1 MSKPHE
7 SDAASGYTLTRNPAN
22 GEVIARTRELP
33 AGEVR
38 EAIRH
43 ARAVQPAWAALPL
56 KRRARHIA
64 AMRTALLDSMD
75 DISSLISR
83 CVGKTPL
90 EAMATEVM
98 PTLVGSRWYERHA
111 RAELKPRRL
120 ATGSLLFFN
129 KKSTVHRLPQG
140 VVGVISPWNYPL
152 GIPMHE
158 IVPALLAGNTV
169 VFKTS
174 PETLPVGAWIA
185 ELWSRA
191 RLPPGVFQHLNVD
204 GPLCG
209 DLFLEDGGVDKLFFT
224 GSVRVGKQLMA
235 KAAPTLKPLS
245 LELGGKDAMI
255 VCADADLERAA
266 GGAVWAGLSNAG
278 QSCAG
283 VERIYVHQD
292 AYAPFMALLKEKVE
306 ALRVGT
312 DLDVGA
318 LCTDRQVET
327 VQQHYKEAL
336 AAGATV
342 FARSKPPAG
351 TNDHFIPP
359 TVLTEVNHGMRV
371 MHEETFGPILGVM
384 QVANDE
390 EALRLA
396 NDSVYGL
403 SGSVWTRDLHKGE
416 RLARRL
422 SAGAVMV
429 NDHLLSHGLTETPW
443 GGFRDSGIGR
453 GHGAYAFEEVT
464 TPQVVVEDWLRL
476 ARRNIFWHPY
486 GDDVYQGLKGVMT
499 VLYGK
504 GWGARLTGAWRF
516 TRLLPRM
523 FRRRAPQPVPMP
535 PGAPPTTVE
544 SLSERQKL
552 AQFERWGEE
561 AYTRMYD
568 ARSPSGDY
576 SEAKENFHSAIGL
589 ASKLGLTDEAARLE
603 KRLEHIKS
611 VFRSQS

>member
-1 MSKPHE
+1 MNKSQA
-7 SDAASGYTLTRNPAN
+7 SDTASSYTLTRNPAN
-22 GEVIARTRELP
+22 GEVIARTRELT
-33 AGEVR
+33 AEEVR
-38 EAIRH
+38 EAIRR
-43 ARAVQPAWAALPL
+43 ARAAQPAWAALL
-56 KRRARHIA
+56 LRDRARHVA
-64 AMRTALLDSMD
+64 AMRRALLDDMD
-75 DISSLISR
+75 DIASLISR
-83 CVGKTPL
+83 CVGKTRL
-90 EAMATEVM
+90 EALATEVM
-98 PTLVGSRWYERHA
+98 PTVTGSRWYERHA

-129 KKSTVHRLPQG
+129 KKSTVHRLPHG
-140 VVGVISPWNYPL
+140 VVGIISPWNYPL

-169 VFKTS
+169 LFKTS
-174 PETLPVGAWIA
+174 PETLPVGEWIA

-191 RLPPGVFQHLNVD
+191 QLPPGVFQHLNMD

-209 DLFLEDGGVDKLFFT
+209 DLFLEDAGVDKLFFT

-235 KAAPTLKPLS
+235 KAAATLKPLS

-283 VERIYVHQD
+283 VERLYVHQD
-292 AYAPFMALLKEKVE
+292 IYGPFMALLKEKVE
-306 ALRVGT
+306 ALRMGT
-312 DLDVGA
+312 HLDVGA

-327 VQQHYKEAL
+327 VRQHYTEAL

-342 FARSKPPAG
+342 FARSKAPPG
-351 TNDHFIPP
+351 MNDHFIPP
-359 TVLTEVNHGMRV
+359 TVLTDVDHSMRV
-371 MHEETFGPILGVM
+371 MREETFGPILGVM
-384 QVANDE
+384 QVADDA

-396 NDSVYGL
+396 NDSPYGL
-403 SGSVWTRDLHKGE
+403 SGSVWTRDLRKGE

-464 TPQVVVEDWLRL
+464 VPQVVVEDWLTL

-486 GDDVYQGLKGVMT
+486 GEDVYQGLKGVMT
-499 VLYGK
+499 ALYGHE
-504 GWGARLTGAWRF
+504 WRARTAGAWRF
-516 TRLLPRM
+516 IRLLPRM
-523 FRRRAPQPVPMP
+523 FRRRTPTTAPAA
-535 PGAPPTTVE
+535 APPSSE
-544 SLSERQKL
+544 PPSERQQL

-561 AYTRMYD
+561 AYSRMYD

-576 SEAKENFHSAIGL
+576 SEAKENFHSAISL
-589 ASKLGLTDEAARLE
+589 ASKLGLTDEATRLE
-603 KRLEHIKS
+603 KRLEHIKN